1 MVWNTE
7 EGEALAVR
15 VALRA
20 TILRRECCTDPRAEA
35 IRVQEETRPNREEA

>member
-15 VALRA
+15 AALRA
-20 TILRRECCTDPRAEA
+20 TILRRECCTDARAEA
-35 IRVQEETRPNREEA
+35 IRAQEETRPNREEA